1 MNKTA
6 QAQAGQMMK
15 LAAENLRA
23 LSEENQELKTK
34 VSHYEKKARVEKIA
48 SSMEAKG
55 LEPELSMEDKIAGL
69 LKRDDLS
76 VVEEAISMSA
86 PQMKLAS
93 VHDGDMRVAV
103 EGDDTGGSAQDAFAA
118 NLASI
123 D

>member
-1 MNKTA
+1 MIKTA

-34 VSHYEKKARVEKIA
+34 VSHYEKKDRAEKIA
-48 SSMEAKG
+48 SKMEEKG
-55 LEPELSMEDKIAGL
+55 LEPELSMQDKIAGL

-76 VVEEAISMSA
+76 VVEEAVSMSA

-93 VHDGDMRVAV
+93 VADGDTRVAV
-103 EGDDTGGSAQDAFAA
+103 EGDETGNSASDAFAA
-118 NLASI
+118 NLASM

>member
-23 LSEENQELKTK
+23 LSEENQDLKTK

-93 VHDGDMRVAV
+93 VSDGDMRVAV
-103 EGDDTGGSAQDAFAA
+103 EGDETGGSAQDAFAA
-118 NLASI
+118 NLASL

>member
-1 MNKTA
+1 MNKTSS
-6 QAQAGQMMK
+6 AQAGQMMK

-23 LSEENQELKTK
+23 LSEENQDLKTK
-34 VSHYEKKARVEKIA
+34 VAHFEKKERAEKIA
-48 SSMEAKG
+48 MKMEEKG
-55 LEPELSMEDKIAGL
+55 LEPELSMQDKIAGL

-76 VVEEAISMSA
+76 VVEEAVGMSA

-93 VHDGDMRVAV
+93 AHNDERVAV
-103 EGDDTGGSAQDAFAA
+103 EGDNSGDSASDAFAQ